1 MPDLDPAMVFA
12 PRFNAL
18 GAGWAATGSI
28 ASTFY
33 GEVRSTNDIGIIVLL
48 DGRAAE
54 ALPRIFPETEFYCPP
69 LDVIEI
75 ERNRERRGHFNL
87 VHHDSG
93 WKADVYLSSNDP
105 LDAWALRNRR
115 AVEHEGVQIW
125 LAPPEY
131 VIIKKLEFLREGGG
145 EKHLRDIRGMLAVT
159 EVDLALFDREIAAR
173 GLCEV
178 WRSCEKMK

>member
-1 MPDLDPAMVFA
+1 MPDLDPATVFA

-18 GAGWAATGSI
+18 GAPWAATGSI

-33 GEVRSTNDIGIIVLL
+33 GEVRSTNDIDIIVLL

-54 ALPRIFPETEFYCPP
+54 ALPRVFPDTEFYCPP
-69 LDVIEI
+69 PDVIEI

-87 VHHDSG
+87 VHHDTG
-93 WKADVYLSSNDP
+93 WKADVYLSSDDP
-105 LDAWALRNRR
+105 LHAWALRNRR
-115 AVEHEGVQIW
+115 PVENEGVQIW

-131 VIIKKLEFLREGGG
+131 VIIKKLEFLREGGS

-159 EVDLALFDREIAAR
+159 DVNRAFLENEIAQRDLTDAWPR
-173 GLCEV
+173 CV
-178 WRSCEKMK
+178 